1 MSVEQISQVSLRL
14 MTEADLPRT
23 LAWRNHPEIRR
34 YMYSQ
39 VEISPTEHAAWFRN
53 ASVNPSRVLLIF
65 EVGGVP
71 VGYANFT
78 LYEGG
83 EAGWGF
89 YLAPDALKGT
99 GRLMGEAITEYAF
112 LVLGLEKICGEVIE
126 TNVASQRFHLR
137 HGFELAPGFHGK
149 SGHSTPQSVNNIYK
163 YILTRNAW
171 QVHKGKSQ

>member
-1 MSVEQISQVSLRL
+1 MSQASLRL
-14 MTEADLPRT
+14 MTEADLPRV

-39 VEISPTEHAAWFRN
+39 AEISPTEHAAWFKN

-78 LYEGG
+78 LHEGG

-99 GRLMGEAITEYAF
+99 GHLMGEAVTEYAF
-112 LVLGLEKICGEVIE
+112 LVLGLERIYGEVIE
-126 TNVASQRFHLR
+126 VNVASQRFHLR
-137 HGFELAPGFHGK
+137 HGFELVTDFQGK
-149 SGHSTPQSVNNIYK
+149 SGCSTSQSVNNLYK
-163 YILTRNAW
+163 YVLTRNAW